1 MMLNGIFCV
10 ALTLGPA
17 LVLGLTQPALGN
29 DWPQWRGPNRNGIS
43 QESGWLATWAPE
55 GPKRLWEASVGVG
68 YSSFAVSEGRLYTMG
83 NVAEKDTVFCLDALT
98 GKLLWKY
105 EYPCSSKDPNGYRG
119 TRCTPTVDGD
129 RVYTLSR
136 LGHFFCLDSATGAVK
151 WSKDFKKEFGAEP
164 PMWGFA
170 GSPLVERDWVL
181 TEAGGS
187 KGGPLRQTGPN
198 IQQDWALTEAGGK
211 SHASVAAFD
220 KRTGEVA
227 WRAGSDPAGYGSL
240 IAFDLAGER
249 CLLQFSTDHLI
260 CRKMKD
266 GTEVWRLSWKTN
278 YGANTATPII
288 HGDEIF
294 ISSGYNF
301 GCALLKATP
310 TEAQEVWRNKNMRNH
325 VNSCL
330 LLDGFLYG
338 YDESELKCLEWKTG
352 QVKWSTKAYG
362 KGAVQSAAG
371 KLILYGQNGK
381 LGLAAAS
388 PQAFKEVC
396 SFQALTGNDTWANP
410 VLANGILYVRS
421 LDKMAALDVRLSA
434 QR

>member
-1 MMLNGIFCV
+1 MMLNGIFRV

-17 LVLGLTQPALGN
+17 LVLGLTPPALGD
-29 DWPQWRGPNRNGIS
+29 DWPQWRGPNRDGIS
-43 QESGWLATWAPE
+43 QESAWLDTWAPE
-55 GPKRLWEASVGVG
+55 GPKRLWEASVGIG
-68 YSSFAVSEGRLYTMG
+68 YSSFAVSKGRLYTMG
-83 NVAEKDTVFCLDALT
+83 NVAENDTVFCLDALT
-98 GKLLWKY
+98 GKPLWKY
-105 EYPCSSKDPNGYRG
+105 EYPCPSKDPNGYHG
-119 TRCTPTVDGD
+119 TRCTPTVDED

-136 LGHFFCLDSATGAVK
+136 LGHFFCLDSATGAVQ
-151 WSKDFKKEFGAEP
+151 WSKDFKQDFGAQP
-164 PMWGFA
+164 PTWGFA
-170 GSPLVERDWVL
+170 GSPLIERDWVL
-181 TEAGGS
+181 TEAGG
-187 KGGPLRQTGPN
+187 TN
-198 IQQDWALTEAGGK
+198 
-211 SHASVAAFD
+211 HASVTAFD
-220 KRTGEVA
+220 KRTGKLA

-249 CLLQFSTDHLI
+249 CLLQFSTDHLV

-266 GTEVWRLSWKTN
+266 GSEVWRLSWKTS
-278 YGANTATPII
+278 YGVNTATPII

-301 GCALLKATP
+301 GCALLKATT

-325 VNSCL
+325 VNSCV

-338 YDESELKCLEWKTG
+338 YDENELKCLEWKTG

-362 KGAVQSAAG
+362 KGAVQSAGG
-371 KLILYGQNGK
+371 KLLLYGQNGK

-388 PQAFKEVC
+388 PEAFKEVC

>member
-1 MMLNGIFCV
+1 
-10 ALTLGPA
+10 
-17 LVLGLTQPALGN
+17 
-29 DWPQWRGPNRNGIS
+29 
-43 QESGWLATWAPE
+43 
-55 GPKRLWEASVGVG
+55 
-68 YSSFAVSEGRLYTMG
+68 MG
-83 NVAEKDTVFCLDALT
+83 NVAENDTVFCLDALT

-105 EYPCSSKDPNGYRG
+105 EYPCASKDPNGYRG
-119 TRCTPTVDGD
+119 TRSTPTADGD

-151 WSKDFKKEFGAEP
+151 WSKGFQKEFGAATP
-164 PMWGFA
+164 VWGFA
-170 GSPLVERDWVL
+170 GSPLIERDWVL
-181 TEAGGS
+181 TEAGG
-187 KGGPLRQTGPN
+187 
-198 IQQDWALTEAGGK
+198 K
-211 SHASVAAFD
+211 SNASVVAFD
-220 KRTGEVA
+220 KRTGQVA

-301 GCALLKATP
+301 GCALLKATL
-310 TEAQEVWRNKNMRNH
+310 TEAQEMWRNKNMRNH

-338 YDESELKCLEWKTG
+338 YDESELKCLGWQTG
-352 QVKWSTKAYG
+352 QVKWSTKVYG
-362 KGAVQSAAG
+362 KGAVQSAGG

-388 PQAFKEVC
+388 PEAFKELC
-396 SFQALTGNDTWANP
+396 SFQALAGNDTWANP

-421 LDKMAALDVRLSA
+421 LDKMAALDVRPSA